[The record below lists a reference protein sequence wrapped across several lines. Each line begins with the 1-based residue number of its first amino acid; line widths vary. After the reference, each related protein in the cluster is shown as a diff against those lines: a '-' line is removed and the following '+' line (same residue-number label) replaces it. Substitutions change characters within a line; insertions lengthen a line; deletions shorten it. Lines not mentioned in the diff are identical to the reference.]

1 MQEMKKKITSALVT
15 CVLAVSILLCVVVVT
30 QVMSKRYVSMGGYS
44 LFRVVTGSMEP
55 EIPVGALLISKQT
68 DIEDIEK
75 GDIVTFRSKESSMI
89 GVIITHR
96 VVDIHEGLNGQVLL
110 ETRGD
115 ANQYADG
122 YFVDQSNLIG
132 RAVYYTKEANV
143 VAGIF
148 SFLTNKV
155 GFLACIVLPCLLVGV
170 FAMRE
175 CVVNL
180 KAEIDAVN
188 RELDK
193 EMAAG
198 ETKTLEE
205 ELSVEEYKALCERLK
220 DELLEELRQSAE
232 GNQENQAE

>member
-1 MQEMKKKITSALVT
+1 MSAVCSALGT
-15 CVLAVSILLCVVVVT
+15 LILIILIIVCIPLTVP
-30 QVMSKRYVSMGGYS
+30 KFLGYQ
-44 LFRVVTGSMEP
+44 LYTVVTGSMEP

-68 DIEDIEK
+68 DIENIEK

-96 VVDIHEGLNGQVLL
+96 VVDIHEGMNGQVLL

-132 RAVYYTKEANV
+132 RAVYYTKEKNV

-205 ELSVEEYKALCERLK
+205 ELSAEEYKALCERLK

-232 GNQENQAE
+232 GNQEKQTE